1 VEGAVPMPPRRLLRF
16 RLAVHSP
23 PAADDELDVLG
34 GAGAAD
40 REQALLG
47 LRRRD
52 ARQCTDLGVRQLAA
66 GEGLRQ
72 ARQRTK
78 RARHADVLACGARL
92 ESDAPRQPVG
102 ARPKAVAPAAARVEL
117 ADEIEQVRGGGVEMS
132 GELSDLVAEVL
143 ELRGRTKDWFNDG
156 RDADTRCD
164 AHRRFSLRRLYTAVF
179 EASGSLQGARLRATP
194 DFFDA
199 PLSARVVAP
208 ARVASEP

>member
-1 VEGAVPMPPRRLLRF
+1 MESAVAMPARRLLRLG
-16 RLAVHSP
+16 LAVHSP

-102 ARPKAVAPAAARVEL
+102 ARAKAIAPAAARVEL

-179 EASGSLQGARLRATP
+179 EASGSLQGARLHATP
-194 DFFDA
+194 DFFDV

-208 ARVASEP
+208 ACVASEP